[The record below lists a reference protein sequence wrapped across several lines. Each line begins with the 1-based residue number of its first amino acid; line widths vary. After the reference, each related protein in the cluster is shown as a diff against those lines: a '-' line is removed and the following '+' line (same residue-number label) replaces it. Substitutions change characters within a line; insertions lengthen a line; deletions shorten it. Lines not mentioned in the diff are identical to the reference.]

1 MPAVSWDVLRAYCRY
16 HRLEIRSCPMV
27 ASARSAIFMIE
38 RNNFKSRNSVGTA
51 TSAFAQVQ

>member
-1 MPAVSWDVLRAYCRY
+1 
-16 HRLEIRSCPMV
+16 MV